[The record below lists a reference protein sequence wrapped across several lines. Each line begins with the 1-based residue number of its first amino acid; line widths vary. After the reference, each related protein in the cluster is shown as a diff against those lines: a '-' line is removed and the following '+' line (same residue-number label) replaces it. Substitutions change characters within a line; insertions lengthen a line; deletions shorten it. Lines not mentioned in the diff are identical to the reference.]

1 MTAPFPLIELAG
13 RPHERGL
20 AYGTQAAERI
30 ALGLQVYADLFAL
43 PGLEERA
50 RRYFAALEA
59 YDHDLADE
67 MRGIA
72 EGARQPL
79 EAVVALNAR
88 TELGGWDSSAAP
100 SDECTAALAMPERTG
115 GALLHGQNW
124 DWRPACVA
132 TSVVLRIRG
141 EDGPDIMTLCE
152 AGQLAR
158 HGFNSEGI
166 ALTANGL
173 QTADEGVGVGGGDGV
188 CSPFIRRRILQSRSL
203 AGAIGALLVAPR
215 SASHNIML
223 SHAGGPGASEAV
235 NLETTPRNAY
245 WSFPESGLLTHAN
258 HFKSPLAL
266 AAVEDVGLLRHPE
279 SLLRDKRARDQLDR
293 DGCAVTLDSFKRA
306 FADRYGAPDS
316 ICRSPAQRTDGS
328 LSATVASLVMDASA
342 GRMWIAPAP
351 YLDGAHYTEYRLH
364 G

>member
-1 MTAPFPLIELAG
+1 MTAAFPLIELAG
-13 RPHERGL
+13 PPHERGL
-20 AYGTQAAERI
+20 AYGAQAADRI
-30 ALGLQVYADLFAL
+30 ALGMQVYADLFAL
-43 PGLEERA
+43 PDLEARA
-50 RRYFAALEA
+50 HRYFAALEA
-59 YDHDLADE
+59 YDRGFADE

-72 EGARQPL
+72 EGAGQPL
-79 EAVVALNAR
+79 EAIVALNAR
-88 TELGGWDSSAAP
+88 TELGGWDSTAAR

-124 DWRPACVA
+124 DWRPACVG

-141 EDGPDIMTLCE
+141 EDGPDILTLCE

-158 HGFNSEGI
+158 HGLNSDGI

-173 QTADEGVGVGGGDGV
+173 QTADEGRQEGV
-188 CSPFIRRRILQSRSL
+188 CSPFIRRRILESRSL
-203 AGAIGALLVAPR
+203 AGAIGVLLGSPR

-223 SHAGGPGASEAV
+223 SHSGGPHASEAV

-245 WSFPESGLLTHAN
+245 WSFPESGLLTHGN

-266 AAVEDVGLLRHPE
+266 AAVEDIGLLRHPE
-279 SLLRDKRARDQLDR
+279 SLLRDKRTRDHLDR

-306 FADRYGAPDS
+306 FADRYGAPDAV
-316 ICRSPAQRTDGS
+316 CRSPARRTDGS
-328 LSATVASLVMDASA
+328 LSATVASLIMDASA
-342 GRMWIAPAP
+342 GRMWVAPAP
-351 YLDGAHYTEYRLH
+351 YLDGADYTEYRLH